1 MINLKLISYFD
12 SGLTI
17 SVVHLQHCKLASENK
32 MLFSVPYYFDLNIF
46 MAAAL
51 KSCNFTKVVL
61 KPIPVLENDFDTA
74 L

>member
-1 MINLKLISYFD
+1 
-12 SGLTI
+12 
-17 SVVHLQHCKLASENK
+17 
-32 MLFSVPYYFDLNIF
+32 

-74 L
+74 ENAAIGIGEFATL